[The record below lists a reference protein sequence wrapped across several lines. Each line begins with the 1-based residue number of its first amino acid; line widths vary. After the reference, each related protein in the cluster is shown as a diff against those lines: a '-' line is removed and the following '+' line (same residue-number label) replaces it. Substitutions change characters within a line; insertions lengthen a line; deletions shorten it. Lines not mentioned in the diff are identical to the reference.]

1 MNGRI
6 VTTKEV
12 SVSCDHM
19 FHRYRQSASPT
30 SAPVVVTGWT
40 RTHPDRSFGIGGMS
54 VCPVSPSPA
63 HPSEPRF
70 PLGLWEYVLEVIR
83 TGPQPNVMQDAVRI
97 LAGLIRTNW
106 REGMVLPI
114 DRDTMRLLVSY
125 TWKYPQKDE
134 EQVIRFLFTTADP
147 DTRQWLWHELEHAVC
162 TKRPPPVRWAKFC
175 AAIPP
180 DMLPTVIPLV
190 LDDMLHSPNDVVR
203 ACAID
208 TLAEWATHPD
218 PAIRERARTALIDIS
233 IGDRADPSLSLRVR
247 AIGVLMATN
256 TPVDHRAVLRVLTDA
271 CASTDDHTVREA
283 VKVIRTTI
291 PVLGSRS
298 AALLSQLISS
308 MGDGPAD
315 MRITRIAT
323 VSRMVPDLLATVSDP
338 NMIAHIVQAYLTQAY
353 LTQAY
358 GICLHE
364 RDELCSTVAKMLRQL
379 LLHPGARA
387 IIHDIAHTDPA
398 RICALP
404 DPVRSVWL
412 GAPWEPELTPHVLDL
427 VEHVLCPHDPD
438 VAAAVMK
445 DGWGCGADARM
456 VDIIEA
462 DIRRTSDPERW
473 KPVLRRG
480 TISSVGERVRR
491 LWTTFFREP
500 VVHVVMQEVTQES
513 MRVPVPGHPSTT
525 APLSPDLIPFVC
537 QSIRDDPHQVIPPR
551 LLCRLW
557 QTDPDTAYRMI
568 TMALHT
574 NRARASYWYQA
585 LADGWGYGY
594 DYDRAIADYVRA
606 MHEAIHRSHNAD
618 YNPFGITVAQH
629 METATAGI
637 GKAHPALM
645 TDMLLHLFR
654 TAPTRTRLAMLHAL
668 TKRWGT
674 GGDDVIITV
683 LRSFVAQERTS
694 AASIEAMAK
703 ALSWGWGRGH
713 DHAILSM
720 LTTVLQRARRRK
732 NPSRSDAYALWQV
745 VTALAAG
752 WRRRTDP
759 TVDAP
764 LMACIVDAIPHTIGP
779 DSPYRLSTT
788 IIFFSWHLLIRDS
801 ASYVEPQMVHTLL
814 RRLTDYEPLR
824 NVLHAIATSIA

>member
-1 MNGRI
+1 MSGRI
-6 VTTKEV
+6 VNTKEV

-19 FHRYRQSASPT
+19 LHRYRQSASPT

-54 VCPVSPSPA
+54 VCPVPPSPT
-63 HPSEPRF
+63 HPSAPRF
-70 PLGLWEYVLEVIR
+70 PLGLWEYALEVIR

-97 LAGLIRTNW
+97 LAGLIRTHW

-125 TWKYPQKDE
+125 AWKHPQKDE

-147 DTRQWLWHELEHAVC
+147 DTRQWLWHELEHTVG
-162 TKRPPPVRWAKFC
+162 TERSSFPVRWARFY

-180 DMLPTVIPLV
+180 DLLPTVIPLV
-190 LDDMLHSPNDVVR
+190 LDDMFHSPIGVVR
-203 ACAID
+203 ERAID

-233 IGDRADPSLSLRVR
+233 IGDRADPSLDLRVR
-247 AIGVLMATN
+247 AIGVLMTTN

-271 CASTDDHTVREA
+271 CASTNDYIVREA

-291 PVLGSRS
+291 PVLGPRS
-298 AALLSQLISS
+298 AALLSLFLS
-308 MGDGPAD
+308 MDDGPAD
-315 MRITRIAT
+315 TRAMRIAM
-323 VSRMVPDLLATVSDP
+323 VSRMVPDLLATLSDST
-338 NMIAHIVQAYLTQAY
+338 MIAPIVQAYITMG
-353 LTQAY
+353 TR
-358 GICLHE
+358 LHE
-364 RDELCSTVAKMLRQL
+364 RDECCAIVAKTLRQL
-379 LLHPGARA
+379 LVHPSASA
-387 IIHDIAHTDPA
+387 IIHDIAHTDPT
-398 RICALP
+398 RLRALP
-404 DPVRSVWL
+404 DSVRSVWL
-412 GAPWEPELTPHVLDL
+412 GAPWEPELAEHVLDL

-438 VAAAVMK
+438 VAAAIMK

-462 DIRRTSDPERW
+462 DIRRTSAPERW

-500 VVHVVMQEVTQES
+500 VAHVVMQEVTQES
-513 MRVPVPGHPSTT
+513 MQVPVPGHPSTT
-525 APLSPDLIPFVC
+525 APLSPDLIPFVS
-537 QSIRDDPHQVIPPR
+537 QSIRDNPHQVIPLR

-574 NRARASYWYQA
+574 NKACASYWYQA

-594 DYDRAIADYVRA
+594 DSAIAAYVRA
-606 MHEAIHRSHNAD
+606 MHEAIHRSD
-618 YNPFGITVAQH
+618 YNPFGISVDQH
-629 METATAGI
+629 MEIATAGI

-654 TAPTRTRLAMLHAL
+654 TAPTRARLAMLRAL

-683 LRSFVAQERTS
+683 LRSFVSQERTS

-703 ALSWGWGRGH
+703 ALSWGWGRGN

-732 NPSRSDAYALWQV
+732 NPSPDAYALWQV

-764 LMACIVDAIPHTIGP
+764 LLACIVDAISHTIGP
-779 DSPYRLSTT
+779 DSPRSPAT
-788 IIFFSWHLLIRDS
+788 IMFFSWPLLIRDS
-801 ASYVEPQMVHTLL
+801 ASYIEPQMVHTLL

-824 NVLHAIATSIA
+824 TVLHAIATSIA